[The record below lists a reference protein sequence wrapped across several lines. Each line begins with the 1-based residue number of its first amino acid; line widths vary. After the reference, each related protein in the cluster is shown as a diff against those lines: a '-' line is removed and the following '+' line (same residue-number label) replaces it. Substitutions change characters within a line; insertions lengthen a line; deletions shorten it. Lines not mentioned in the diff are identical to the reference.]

1 MSTLSNAF
9 SLLELDVEDDREE
22 TTNATDN
29 KKKANGIC
37 FSCYPKKH
45 HLIIH

>member
-22 TTNATDN
+22 TTNDADN
-29 KKKANGIC
+29 KKKANGIY
-37 FSCYPKKH
+37 FNCYPKNH